1 MDYRGRRQ
9 QAFQQA
15 QALGVEALLIT
26 HLPDACYLTGFTGS
40 NAVVTLTARGA
51 TLYTD
56 GRYITQARAAARGL
70 RVAIAKRSA
79 LLEAC
84 AALASQG
91 IKHCGFDPVHT
102 TIATLDAMRKSIP
115 SVRRHSFFVK
125 TPSLIAHIRE
135 VKGADE
141 IVKMRR
147 AAALGCRLFEELLP
161 DISPGMRE
169 SELAATLEY
178 RARMAGASAMSF
190 STIVAAG
197 PRSALPHGEAS
208 NARIPRRGFVVLDFG
223 VILDGYCSDMTRT
236 VHLGRVQKHEQA
248 AYQAVLEAQE
258 HAVAA
263 VRADVSCA
271 EIDEAARS
279 VLRRH
284 KLAQY
289 FTHSTGHGV
298 GIEIHEGPRIAAK
311 QLQRLVTGM
320 VITIEPG
327 IYIGGKFGI
336 RIEDMVRVTEK
347 GSEILTPATRA
358 LITL

>member
-1 MDYRGRRQ
+1 MDYRGRRK
-9 QAFQQA
+9 QAYQQA
-15 QALGVEALLIT
+15 QALGVEALLVT

-40 NAVVTLTARGA
+40 NAVVVLTAHGS

-56 GRYITQARAAARGL
+56 GRYTVQAREETRGV
-70 RVAIAKRSA
+70 RVAIAKRPA
-79 LLEAC
+79 LIEAC
-84 AALASQG
+84 AALATHE
-91 IKHCGFDPVHT
+91 IKQCGFDPDHT
-102 TIATLDAMRKSIP
+102 TIATLDGMRRAVP
-115 SVRRHSFFVK
+115 SARRRGFFVK
-125 TPSLIAHIRE
+125 AASLIAHIRE
-135 VKGADE
+135 VKDVDE
-141 IVKMRR
+141 MAKMRR
-147 AAALGCRLFEELLP
+147 AAALGCQLFLELLP

-178 RARMAGASAMSF
+178 RARMAGASGMSF
-190 STIVAAG
+190 PTIVAAG

-236 VHLGRVQKHEQA
+236 VHVGRVQKDEQA
-248 AYQAVLEAQE
+248 AYEAVLQAQE
-258 HAVAA
+258 NAVAA
-263 VRADVSCA
+263 VRAGVSC
-271 EIDEAARS
+271 EEVDEAARS
-279 VLRRH
+279 VLRRR

-311 QLQRLVTGM
+311 QQQRLVGGM

-327 IYIGGKFGI
+327 IYIGGRFGI

-347 GSEILTPATRA
+347 GSEILTPVTKA